1 MHRAAVAK
9 RKNVQRYMTVTAI
22 NNRVSS
28 NIQTEVIIYDHMD
41 RNMSTVVCDAG
52 HGRGRTRKKQ

>member
-1 MHRAAVAK
+1 
-9 RKNVQRYMTVTAI
+9 MTVTAI

-41 RNMSTVVCDAG
+41 RNMSTVVCDAV
-52 HGRGRTRKKQ
+52 RTVEVEQEKKQ